1 MTPVWSIL
9 FNVVPVQFNVCSRSF
24 GNTHHVRFIT
34 GALLKEATVALPFKT
49 CCHREGCDVGSSLP
63 STASQKLA
71 GSTEIWNWI
80 AGFKVQSANC
90 YTMEPSW
97 SRGICPSFCN
107 VEMTFCV
114 CPSFCNVEMTQKEA
128 LRKAADPR
136 ASVWCRKSTPGS
148 PLPKRNQELNIFSLT
163 LSQLSYFFLS
173 EPISNRLS

>member
-9 FNVVPVQFNVCSRSF
+9 FNVVPVQFNVCSRFF

-34 GALLKEATVALPFKT
+34 GARLKEATVALPFKT

-80 AGFKVQSANC
+80 AGFKFQSANC

-97 SRGICPSFCN
+97 SRGI
-107 VEMTFCV
+107 

-148 PLPKRNQELNIFSLT
+148 PLPKLRK
-163 LSQLSYFFLS
+163 
-173 EPISNRLS
+173 EPGNFMSSV